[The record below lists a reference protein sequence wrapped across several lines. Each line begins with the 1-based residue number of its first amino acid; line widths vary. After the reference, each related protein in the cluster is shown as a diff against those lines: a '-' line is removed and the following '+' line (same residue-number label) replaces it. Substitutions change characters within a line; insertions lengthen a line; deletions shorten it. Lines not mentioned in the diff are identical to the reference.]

1 MSRSIA
7 SPSRAVASV
16 LVHAVLA
23 ALVAVFLLPLL
34 WMVVAAFDS
43 APSLRAKPPTSLTLD
58 HFAAVLTPRTVFI
71 PVANSVLIC
80 GGASV
85 VTVVASVLAAY
96 PLSRYNLRFKRPF
109 LYIVLFATGLPIT
122 AIMVPVY
129 GLFVQAGLLDSRLST
144 ALFLAAASLPFGIW
158 LSKNFLDGIP
168 IELEEAAWVD
178 GASVGQS
185 LRLLVLPL
193 AVPGMAVVGVFTLV
207 LTWGNFFVPFIL
219 LKSPD
224 RLPAAVRIYAFF
236 DQYGG
241 ARYGELAAYS
251 LLYTL
256 PVVALYLAVSRALS
270 GRFTLG
276 GAMKG

>member
-1 MSRSIA
+1 M
-7 SPSRAVASV
+7 VHGV
-16 LVHAVLA
+16 LAVLA
-23 ALVAVFLLPLL
+23 AVFLLPLV
-34 WMVVAAFDS
+34 WMVVAAFD
-43 APSLRAKPPTSLTLD
+43 AEPSLRAAPPASLTLD
-58 HFAAVLTPRTVFI
+58 HFSAVLTPETVLV

-80 GGASV
+80 GGAAL
-85 VTVVASVLAAY
+85 VTVAASLLAAY
-96 PLSRYNLRFKRPF
+96 PLSRYTLRFKRPVM
-109 LYIVLFATGLPIT
+109 YVVLFATGLPIT

-129 GLFVQAGLLDSRLST
+129 GLFAQAGLLDSRLST
-144 ALFLAAASLPFGIW
+144 SLFLATASLPYGIW
-158 LSKNFLDGIP
+158 ISKNVLDGIP

-178 GASVGQS
+178 GASVWQS

-193 AVPGMAVVGVFTLV
+193 AVPGMAVVGIFTLV

-219 LKSPD
+219 LNSAD
-224 RLPAAVRIYAFF
+224 RLPAAVKIYAFF

-241 ARYGELAAYS
+241 VRYGELAAYS

-270 GRFTLG
+270 GRFGLG